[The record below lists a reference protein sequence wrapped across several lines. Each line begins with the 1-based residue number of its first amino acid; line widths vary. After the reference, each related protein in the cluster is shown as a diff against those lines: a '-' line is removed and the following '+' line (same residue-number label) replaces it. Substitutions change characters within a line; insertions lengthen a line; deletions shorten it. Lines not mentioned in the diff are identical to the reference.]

1 MRFNIKLEN
10 ISGYILIIAGLC
22 LFIYGIILIFSI
34 SQGLTVPIDIFN
46 TNQEINDINPPIDN
60 NQYNTSNTNTSFE
73 QILTPLYPIF
83 NLLIWVSLIFFI
95 IISGLKTI
103 RIGLKMLI
111 TSIEFDE
118 ITKNELED
126 IKNISPLP
134 KQKIKN
140 PY

>member
-118 ITKNELED
+118 ITKNDLED

>member
-83 NLLIWVSLIFFI
+83 NLLIWVSIIFFI

-118 ITKNELED
+118 ITKNDLED